1 VRRFTPELIEAA
13 RPCRHAP
20 GDRWFV
26 DETYLKVA
34 GEWTYLCRAGG
45 QHGQV
50 VDVLLS
56 VRRDLAA
63 ARRFVARAVR
73 AGTVPVEV
81 TTDRAP
87 VYPRVPGELVSSAL
101 HIVGQYANN
110 PIEADHGPLKAR
122 LRPMRGVKR
131 HRSARTIAAG
141 HAFGQNLRR
150 GHDDI
155 AAEVSDHHR
164 LRVAFDDL
172 AITM

>member
-1 VRRFTPELIEAA
+1 MRPTSRSPASGRISTARSISMARSLTFYCPCDVTWRRRGASS
-13 RPCRHAP
+13 P
-20 GDRWFV
+20 GR
-26 DETYLKVA
+26 
-34 GEWTYLCRAGG
+34 C
-45 QHGQV
+45 
-50 VDVLLS
+50 
-56 VRRDLAA
+56 
-63 ARRFVARAVR
+63 

-87 VYPRVPGELVSSAL
+87 VYPRVPDELVSSAL
-101 HIVGQYANN
+101 HIAGQYANN

-155 AAEVSDHHR
+155 ATEVFDHHR
-164 LRVAFDDL
+164 LREAFDGL